1 MTGSEAPPSFRL
13 AYVPGVTPDKWVR
26 IWNERLPDVPLA
38 LTQVTAAEADGVLLG
53 RDADAGLVRL
63 PVDRTALSA
72 IPLYTET
79 TVVLIPRDHLVTA
92 ADEVTVGDLA
102 DEIVLHPLDDV
113 LDWERLPGRPAL
125 ERPATTADAVELVAA
140 GIGVLLVPLS
150 LARLH
155 HRKDLTYRTV
165 TDAPESSVAL
175 SWPEDAHTDHVEDF
189 IGIVRGRTVNSTR
202 GRQPEPARSKG
213 GKQTSAKQTSAKQ
226 TSGKQTGGA
235 RRGTGGSHRG
245 ASGGKGKGRAADRAA
260 GRAGADP
267 TDPDSRPR
275 RALGDLDVH
284 EREYR
289 VTQRGGGEGRSGTG
303 DHTVPLHTVQPGL
316 EGAPGDPEEAGV
328 LPHAGARLLQQ
339 QPQDAG
345 VQLVDGHGGCGP
357 LSSAIGP
364 PMAAGIRRSLYQW
377 LTLPAAC

>member
-38 LTQVTAAEADGVLLG
+38 LTQVPAAGAAGVLLDG
-53 RDADAGLVRL
+53 GADAGLVRL
-63 PVDRTALSA
+63 PVDRTLLSA

-92 ADEVTVGDLA
+92 ADEVTVADLA

-113 LDWERLPGRPAL
+113 LGWERLPGRPAL

-165 TDAPESSVAL
+165 TDAPASGVAL
-175 SWPEDAHTDHVEDF
+175 SWPEDAHTDLVEDF

-202 GRQPEPARSKG
+202 GRQPEPARSKD
-213 GKQTSAKQTSAKQ
+213 GKQTAGKQTA
-226 TSGKQTGGA
+226 GKQTGGA

-245 ASGGKGKGRAADRAA
+245 ATGGNGKGKGRSG
-260 GRAGADP
+260 GRGGK
-267 TDPDSRPR
+267 PR
-275 RALGDLDVH
+275 R
-284 EREYR
+284 
-289 VTQRGGGEGRSGTG
+289 
-303 DHTVPLHTVQPGL
+303 P
-316 EGAPGDPEEAGV
+316 
-328 LPHAGARLLQQ
+328 
-339 QPQDAG
+339 
-345 VQLVDGHGGCGP
+345 
-357 LSSAIGP
+357 
-364 PMAAGIRRSLYQW
+364 
-377 LTLPAAC
+377 